1 VIYLDTSRQKFVDA
15 LDIHYNSLLAEVK
28 ARILLCPNPLII
40 DFLSDDVIEI
50 VLKGNPKKLV
60 QIQMLL
66 LRQTIPNFSYREWKD
81 HFRLKKRLN
90 TRTAL
95 EVAIVTKYSTV
106 YVQLNNIFDYDKY
119 FSKKTTAYSTY
130 DLANNLDINTCTYCN
145 RLYTKTV
152 IKPNKITRPEFDHW
166 FPKSVYPLLAL
177 SFYNLIPSCNICN
190 STVKGSSPMTLKTHL
205 HPYID
210 KPQFKFS
217 YYNKTHGTYSFTV
230 ASLPGSK
237 SANTVNAFKIKE
249 IYEMH
254 EDEIKDLRKIR
265 DTYSDRYLAIL
276 ASQFTGLA
284 ISEDEIYRLAF
295 GTYNDEDFFDKRPL
309 SRMKRDILLELGIIK

>member
-1 VIYLDTSRQKFVDA
+1 
-15 LDIHYNSLLAEVK
+15 
-28 ARILLCPNPLII
+28 
-40 DFLSDDVIEI
+40 
-50 VLKGNPKKLV
+50 
-60 QIQMLL
+60 
-66 LRQTIPNFSYREWKD
+66 
-81 HFRLKKRLN
+81 
-90 TRTAL
+90 
-95 EVAIVTKYSTV
+95 
-106 YVQLNNIFDYDKY
+106 
-119 FSKKTTAYSTY
+119 
-130 DLANNLDINTCTYCN
+130 
-145 RLYTKTV
+145 
-152 IKPNKITRPEFDHW
+152 
-166 FPKSVYPLLAL
+166 
-177 SFYNLIPSCNICN
+177 
-190 STVKGSSPMTLKTHL
+190 MTLKTHL

>member
-1 VIYLDTSRQKFVDA
+1 MIYLDTSRQKFIDA
-15 LDIHYNSLLAEVK
+15 LDTHYNSLLAEVK
-28 ARILLCPNPLII
+28 ARKLLCPNPSII
-40 DFLSDDVIEI
+40 AFLTDDVIEI
-50 VLKGNPKKLV
+50 VLKGKPKRLI

-66 LRQTIPNFSYREWKD
+66 LRQTIPNFSYAEWKD
-81 HFRLKKRLN
+81 HFRLKRRLSKRN
-90 TRTAL
+90 AL
-95 EVAIVTKYSTV
+95 ELAIVTKYSTI
-106 YVQLNNIFDYDKY
+106 YTQLNNIFDYDKY
-119 FSKKTTAYSTY
+119 FSKKSSPYSTY
-130 DLANNLDINTCTYCN
+130 DLASNLEINTCTYCN

-190 STVKGSSPMTLKTHL
+190 STVKGSSSMTLKTHL

-217 YYNKTHGTYSFTV
+217 YYNKTHGTYGFKVT
-230 ASLPGSK
+230 SLPGSK
-237 SANTVNAFKIKE
+237 SANTVSAFKIKE

-254 EDEIKDLRKIR
+254 EDEIEDLRKIR
-265 DTYSDRYLAIL
+265 DTYSDRYLSIL